1 MDCDRRPTLPFPVPS
16 LEEAAALRIAGT
28 YLVRAVSLTAHRLL
42 AERDG
47 DDAELLATVSDHL
60 LAGALL
66 CAELTK
72 LPPSDP
78 RL

>member
-1 MDCDRRPTLPFPVPS
+1 MDCDCRLTLPFPAPTRQ
-16 LEEAAALRIAGT
+16 EQDALKLVGT
-28 YLVRAVSLTAHRLL
+28 YLVRAGSAATRRLL
-42 AERDG
+42 AERPG